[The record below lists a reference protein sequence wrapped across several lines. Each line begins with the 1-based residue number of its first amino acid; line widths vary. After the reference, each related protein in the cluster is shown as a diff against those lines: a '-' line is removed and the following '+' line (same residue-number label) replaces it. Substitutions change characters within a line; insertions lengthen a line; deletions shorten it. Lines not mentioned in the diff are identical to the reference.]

1 LSAERRLAAVQSPLA
16 CAAPSIQRALGFSLR
31 GCALDAE
38 EEPIE
43 EEMELAVVRSQQ
55 GRRGA
60 RGLRRAV
67 KEHGAR
73 LRIICRCVALL
84 VFYRD

>member
-1 LSAERRLAAVQSPLA
+1 
-16 CAAPSIQRALGFSLR
+16 
-31 GCALDAE
+31 
-38 EEPIE
+38 
-43 EEMELAVVRSQQ
+43 MELVVVRSQQ

-60 RGLRRAV
+60 SRGLRGAV

>member
-1 LSAERRLAAVQSPLA
+1 MRGAIEIQLA
-16 CAAPSIQRALGFSLR
+16 IGFSR
-31 GCALDAE
+31 F
-38 EEPIE
+38 
-43 EEMELAVVRSQQ
+43 AVVRSTQRRSPGGGEMELVVVRSRQ

-60 RGLRRAV
+60 RGLGRAV
-67 KEHGAR
+67 KEQGAR

>member
-1 LSAERRLAAVQSPLA
+1 
-16 CAAPSIQRALGFSLR
+16 
-31 GCALDAE
+31 
-38 EEPIE
+38 
-43 EEMELAVVRSQQ
+43 MELAVVRSQQ

-67 KEHGAR
+67 KEHGTR
-73 LRIICRCVALL
+73 LRIICHCVALL

>member
-1 LSAERRLAAVQSPLA
+1 
-16 CAAPSIQRALGFSLR
+16 
-31 GCALDAE
+31 
-38 EEPIE
+38 
-43 EEMELAVVRSQQ
+43 MELVVVRGQQQ

-60 RGLRRAV
+60 SRGLRMVV
-67 KEHGAR
+67 KEHRAR